1 MIKGSQNFQV
11 IFFTFWIQNGLVC
24 IWKEFR
30 TLMHKEN
37 SMKPKHKWIS
47 FFWLKFIKTY
57 FLKKFNEFL
66 DKQTFFCWIT
76 TCTLKNPAYAYC
88 QNQIWQLFHCIFVKL
103 NLFCKKQWAK
113 TQKKNGN
120 FGSKC
125 FRKLFNIRRVAE
137 PEDNPQWRHFKYSF
151 DFCLRGNQVSSRT
164 LISNHTIFRS
174 FSSMCTAKLQKR

>member
-1 MIKGSQNFQV
+1 MNF
-11 IFFTFWIQNGLVC
+11 L
-24 IWKEFR
+24 
-30 TLMHKEN
+30 
-37 SMKPKHKWIS
+37 

-103 NLFCKKQWAK
+103 NLFCKTQWAK
-113 TQKKNGN
+113 TQKKMAILGANVFESSSTGGLPN
-120 FGSKC
+120 LKVTRSEENS
-125 FRKLFNIRRVAE
+125 NIALIFVFE
-137 PEDNPQWRHFKYSF
+137 VIKYPPGHSF
-151 DFCLRGNQVSSRT
+151 Q
-164 LISNHTIFRS
+164 ITIFRS